1 MADALWQAGDRDTV
15 RMSILADS
23 IQAIGVRSYY
33 ARDWR
38 LYHHVR
44 GLIAMT
50 GKRWAEAELEFS
62 KARWGR
68 SGWPRTLVEL
78 ARAQYAQGH
87 YAAAIATLRDA
98 YTVQLAAMGLY
109 VPRSE
114 LDFEM
119 ARTFAASGALD
130 SARVYT
136 ARVNNAWRSADRG
149 VRRRLTELPVNV
161 ADGANVAPI
170 TDILETQDHPR

>member
-15 RMSILADS
+15 GLSMLADS
-23 IQAIGVRSYY
+23 IQAIGARSYY

-44 GLIAMT
+44 GLIAMA
-50 GKRWAEAELEFS
+50 GRRWALAESEFG

-68 SGWPRTLVEL
+68 SGWARTLVEL
-78 ARAQYAQGH
+78 ARAQLAQGH
-87 YAAAIATLRDA
+87 TAAAIATLRDA
-98 YTVQLAAMGLY
+98 YSVQLAAMGLY

-119 ARTFAASGALD
+119 ARTFAAAGARD
-130 SARVYT
+130 SARVYA
-136 ARVNNAWRSADRG
+136 ARATSAWQHGDPR
-149 VRRRLTELPVNV
+149 VRRQLTELRAGV
-161 ADGANVAPI
+161 ADSGKARRR
-170 TDILETQDHPR
+170 TTPRV